1 MLYNPPAFR
10 VDDLAKLFDHI
21 DNTGLATL
29 VTVGPDGPL
38 VSHVPLLL
46 ERDTGEKG
54 KLIGHVARA
63 NPQWRDS
70 DLAKS
75 AVAIFMGPDA
85 YVTPSSYPSKQQ
97 HGRVVPT
104 WNYTV
109 VHARGTLQ
117 FFDDPAR
124 LRGIVERLTDRHEGR
139 RAAPWKVSD
148 APARFIDSQLAAI
161 VGFELLV
168 TALEGKYK
176 LSQNRDPADQAGVV
190 AGLAREDDAGSIAVG
205 ALMTPKPL

>member
-21 DNTGLATL
+21 ESTGLATL
-29 VTVGPDGPL
+29 VTVGSDGPL

-46 ERDTGEKG
+46 DREGGDKG
-54 KLIGHVARA
+54 RLVGHLARA

-70 DLAKS
+70 DTAKP
-75 AVAIFMGPDA
+75 AVAVFMGPDA
-85 YVTPSSYPSKQQ
+85 YVTPSWYPSKAQ

-104 WNYTV
+104 WNYAV
-109 VHARGTLQ
+109 VHARGTLR

-139 RAAPWKVSD
+139 RATSENAAPWKVSD

-168 TALEGKYK
+168 TSLEGKYK
-176 LSQNRDPADQAGVV
+176 LSQNREAADQAGVG
-190 AGLAREDDAGSIAVG
+190 AGLADTAVG
-205 ALMTPKPL
+205 PMMSPKPL

>member
-1 MLYNPPAFR
+1 MLYNPSAFR
-10 VDDLAKLFDHI
+10 VDDLTKLHDHI

-29 VTVGPDGPL
+29 VTVGADGPL

-46 ERDTGEKG
+46 DRTRGEKG
-54 KLIGHVARA
+54 TLIGHVAKA

-70 DLAKS
+70 DPAKP

-85 YVTPSSYPSKQQ
+85 YVTPSWYPSKQR

-104 WNYTV
+104 WNYTT
-109 VHARGTLQ
+109 VHGRGTLQ
-117 FFDDPAR
+117 FFDDPVR
-124 LRGIVERLTDRHEGR
+124 LRIIVERLTDKHEGR
-139 RAAPWKVSD
+139 RAQPWKVSD

-168 TALEGKYK
+168 TSLEGKYK
-176 LSQNRDPADQAGVV
+176 LSQNREPADRAGVV
-190 AGLAREDDAGSIAVG
+190 EGLAGTAVG
-205 ALMTPKPL
+205 DKMSPKPR